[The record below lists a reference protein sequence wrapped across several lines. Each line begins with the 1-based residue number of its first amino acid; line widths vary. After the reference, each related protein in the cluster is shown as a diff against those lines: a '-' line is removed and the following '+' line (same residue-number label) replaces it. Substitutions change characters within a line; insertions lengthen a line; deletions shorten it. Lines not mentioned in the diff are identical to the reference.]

1 MDLKAR
7 VSYLQGLAAG
17 LELPRESKESRLLNG
32 IIEVLHDFASE
43 WEAANRAREEL
54 EDCLENL
61 DEDLGRLEEVVYDGE
76 GPEDDRYI
84 EVRCPNCGEMVC
96 FESDLLA
103 DGEPLEVTC
112 PECEAVVYSTGAPER
127 GDGDALRA
135 GDEDL

>member
-17 LELPRESKESRLLNG
+17 LELPGESKESRLLNG

-43 WEAANRAREEL
+43 WEAASRAREEL
-54 EDCLENL
+54 EDYLESL

-76 GPEDDRYI
+76 VPDDDRFI

-112 PECEAVVYSTGAPER
+112 PECEAVVYSTGTEGGNGEAAR
-127 GDGDALRA
+127 TG